1 MYDDMGNVV
10 VVIKLNLE
18 KLLFYKQ
25 VVFFYY
31 IYFFLNQIYFINVFG
46 IKIFNNNFWFYK
58 MYLIFVS
65 FFFLDI

>member
-46 IKIFNNNFWFYK
+46 IKIFNIIV
-58 MYLIFVS
+58 LI
-65 FFFLDI
+65 

>member
-31 IYFFLNQIYFINVFG
+31 ICFFKLDL
-46 IKIFNNNFWFYK
+46 FYK
-58 MYLIFVS
+58 CIWY
-65 FFFLDI
+65 